1 MIARVLAIDPGKTSG
16 YALFEVPVSTK
27 KPKLK
32 MSGCVS
38 GDAVVDFHNMGA
50 FIHNSDANIL
60 LIETQFFHPK
70 RKAKN
75 LMQLLENRFVW
86 EFFARQQGCTV
97 GRIDPAKWQSYWK
110 LKSNLEIE
118 NKTKRGKDFKRQIVE
133 KAKKVTRR
141 KRMEENEADAIL
153 IGFYWLNAIKDSPH
167 A

>member
-1 MIARVLAIDPGKTSG
+1 MIVRELAIDPGKTSG
-16 YALFEVPVSTK
+16 YALFEVLTMTK

-32 MSGCVS
+32 ISGCVP
-38 GDAVVDFHNMGA
+38 GNAVTDFRNMGA
-50 FIHNSDANIL
+50 FIHNSNADVL

-86 EFFARQQGCTV
+86 EFFARQQSCTV
-97 GRIDPAKWQSYWK
+97 GRIDPAEWQSYWK
-110 LKSNLEIE
+110 LKSNLEIK
-118 NKTKRGKDFKRQIVE
+118 NKTKRSKDFKLQIVE

-141 KRMEENEADAIL
+141 KYMEENEADAIL
-153 IGFYWLNAIKDSPH
+153 MGFYWLNAIKDSPH